1 MFEDWEN
8 FYILIGS
15 AAGALIGLLFV
26 VVTLAGNMGLDRT
39 RMLWAADLFMT
50 PTVVMFCT
58 VLVTGALATAP
69 RLKPAVQ
76 LGVIGA
82 MAVAGMAYGAWI
94 SLAIRRRRDQT
105 AHWSDLWYYGVAPG
119 AAFAGLGLADALYG
133 AVPGLFAYGVGAMM
147 IAMLLLGIRNAWDL
161 ITWMAPGPPPSP
173 PSEQSPGSG
182 A

>member
-26 VVTLAGNMGLDRT
+26 VVTLTGNMGLDRA

-69 RLKPAVQ
+69 RLEPVVQ
-76 LGVIGA
+76 RGVIGA
-82 MAVAGMAYGAWI
+82 MALGGLAYGAWV
-94 SLAIRRRRDQT
+94 SLGIRRRQDQT
-105 AHWSDLWYYGVAPG
+105 AHWSDLWYYGVAPA
-119 AAFAGLGLADALYG
+119 AAFAGLGLADILAG
-133 AVPGLFAYGVGAMM
+133 AAPSLFAYGVGALM
-147 IAMLLLGIRNAWDL
+147 IAMLLIGIRNAWDL
-161 ITWMAPGPPPSP
+161 ITWMAPGPPAQP
-173 PSEQSPGSG
+173 PAEPKPDKGS
-182 A
+182 